1 MTTNW
6 YKIIKEDATKVNEA
20 LEYYN
25 NEYLEA
31 RGELND
37 KGKHLQ
43 QVQLELP
50 SLFEIRYAQLQELE
64 AIMEFFD
71 IKVKGLRSNLYQ
83 KLMNNS
89 QRALTSNDVKQY
101 IDGDKNIM
109 DIQLI
114 INDIALVR
122 NKFISITKA
131 LDIKNW
137 QLSNVTKA
145 LCAGLNDII
154 L

>member
-1 MTTNW
+1 MTNW
-6 YKIIKEDATKVNEA
+6 YKEIKEDATKVNEA

-31 RGELND
+31 KKELKD
-37 KGKHLQ
+37 TGKHLQ

-50 SLFEIRYAQLQELE
+50 SLFEIRYSQLQELE
-64 AIMEFFD
+64 AIIEFFD

-83 KLMNNS
+83 KLLNNS

-109 DIQLI
+109 DLQLI

-137 QLSNVTKA
+137 QLSNITKA

>member
-1 MTTNW
+1 MTNW
-6 YKIIKEDATKVNEA
+6 YKEIKEDATKVSNA

-31 RGELND
+31 KKELKDN
-37 KGKHLQ
+37 GKHLQ

-50 SLFEIRYAQLQELE
+50 SIFEIRYSQLQELE

-71 IKVKGLRSNLYQ
+71 IKIKGLRSNLYQ
-83 KLMNNS
+83 KLLNSS

-109 DIQLI
+109 DLQIV
-114 INDIALVR
+114 INDIALIR
-122 NKFISITKA
+122 NKFISITKS
-131 LDIKNW
+131 LDVKNW
-137 QLSNVTKA
+137 QLSNVTKS
-145 LCAGLNDII
+145 LCAGINDVI

>member
-1 MTTNW
+1 MTNW
-6 YKIIKEDATKVNEA
+6 YKEIKEDATKVNDA

-31 RGELND
+31 KKELKDN
-37 KGKHLQ
+37 GKHLQ

-50 SLFEIRYAQLQELE
+50 SLFEIRYSQLQELE
-64 AIMEFFD
+64 AIIEFFD

-83 KLMNNS
+83 KLLNNS
-89 QRALTSNDVKQY
+89 QRALSSNDVKQY

-109 DIQLI
+109 DLQLI
-114 INDIALVR
+114 INDRALVR

-131 LDIKNW
+131 LDVKNW
-137 QLSNVTKA
+137 QLSNVTKS
-145 LCAGLNDII
+145 LCAGLNDVI

>member
-1 MTTNW
+1 MTINW
-6 YKIIKEDATKVNEA
+6 VKTIKDDATKVNEA
-20 LEYYN
+20 LEYYG

-31 RGELND
+31 RKELND

-89 QRALTSNDVKQY
+89 QRALTSNDIKQY

-109 DIQLI
+109 DLQLI

-137 QLSNVTKA
+137 QLSNITKA

>member
-1 MTTNW
+1 MTNW
-6 YKIIKEDATKVNEA
+6 YKEIKEDATKVNEA

-25 NEYLEA
+25 NEYALA
-31 RGELND
+31 RKELKDN
-37 KGKHLQ
+37 GKDLQ

-50 SLFEIRYAQLQELE
+50 SLFEIRYWQLQELE
-64 AIMEFFD
+64 AIIEFFD
-71 IKVKGLRSNLYQ
+71 IKVKGLRSSLYQ
-83 KLMNNS
+83 KLLNNS

-109 DIQLI
+109 ELQTV

-122 NKFISITKA
+122 NKFISVTKA

-137 QLSNVTKA
+137 QLSNITKS
-145 LCAGLNDII
+145 LCAGINDII